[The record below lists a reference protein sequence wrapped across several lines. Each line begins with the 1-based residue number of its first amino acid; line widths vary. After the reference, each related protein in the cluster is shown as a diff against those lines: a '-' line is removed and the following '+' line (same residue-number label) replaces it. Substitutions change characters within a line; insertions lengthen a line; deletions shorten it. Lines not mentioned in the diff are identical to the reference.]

1 MKARISQ
8 LHRTESEWNVLW
20 PWIPEPGELVVY
32 DPDEN
37 HKYARIKVGD
47 GIRNLKE
54 LDFFID
60 SAIAEI
66 LNNIKFETVNDGGRI
81 KAPRQKRI

>member
-8 LHRTESEWNVLW
+8 LHKTEQEWHAML
-20 PWIPEPGELVVY
+20 PWVPEPGELVVY

-37 HKYARIKVGD
+37 HTYARIKVGD
-47 GIRNLKE
+47 GIRTLQE

-60 SAIAEI
+60 SAIVEL
-66 LNNIKFETVNDGGRI
+66 LNQIKFVTVNDGGRI
-81 KAPRQKRI
+81 KAPRKNK

>member
-8 LHRTESEWNVLW
+8 LHKTEAEWLEYPQW
-20 PWIPEPGELVVY
+20 TPEPGELVVY
-32 DPDEN
+32 DPDEQ
-37 HKYARIKVGD
+37 HLHARIKVGD
-47 GIRNLKE
+47 GVRTLQE

-66 LNNIKFETVNDGGRI
+66 LRQIQFEDVADGGRI
-81 KAPRQKRI
+81 KAPRKKK

>member
-8 LHRTESEWNVLW
+8 LHKTEAEWLKLNSW
-20 PWIPEPGELVVY
+20 TPEPGELVVY

-37 HKYARIKVGD
+37 CPYARIKVGD
-47 GIRNLKE
+47 GNRTLEE

-60 SAIAEI
+60 SAIIEI
-66 LNNIKFETVNDGGRI
+66 LKQIRFEDSVDGGRI
-81 KAPRQKRI
+81 TEYTK

>member
-8 LHRTESEWNVLW
+8 LHKTEAQWNNTFS
-20 PWIPEPGELVVY
+20 WIPEPGELVVY

-37 HKYARIKVGD
+37 HQHARIKVGD
-47 GIRNLKE
+47 GMRTLQE

-60 SAIAEI
+60 SAIVEL
-66 LNNIKFETVNDGGRI
+66 LNQIKFESVNDGGRI
-81 KAPRQKRI
+81 KAPRMKK

>member
-8 LHRTESEWNVLW
+8 LHKTEAQWDSTL

-32 DPDEN
+32 DPDEK
-37 HKYARIKVGD
+37 HRYARIKVGD
-47 GIRNLKE
+47 GVRTLHE

-60 SAIAEI
+60 SAIAEM
-66 LNNIKFETVNDGGRI
+66 LNQIKFESVNDGGRI
-81 KAPRQKRI
+81 KAQRKKK